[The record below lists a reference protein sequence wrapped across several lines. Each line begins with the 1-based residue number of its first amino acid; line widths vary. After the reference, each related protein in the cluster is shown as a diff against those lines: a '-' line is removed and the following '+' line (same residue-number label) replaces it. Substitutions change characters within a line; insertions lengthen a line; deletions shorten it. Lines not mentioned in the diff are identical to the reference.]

1 MPAFPPVDQQMALLA
16 KGAVEI
22 IAPQELRARL
32 TAAQASGRPLRVKA
46 GFDPTAPDLHLGHT
60 VLLRKLK
67 HFQDLGHEVTFL
79 IGDFTGMIGDP
90 TGRSDTRPP
99 LSPAQIQENAAT
111 YRAQVFKLLDP
122 ERTRVRFNSEWL
134 APLRAED
141 LIRLCAKT
149 TVARMLERDYFQI
162 RYRAGQPI
170 SLHEFLYPL
179 AQAYDSVALQADVEL
194 GGTDQKFNLLL
205 GREIQQEYGLAPQIV
220 LTMPLLEGLDGVRK
234 MSKSFGNYVGITE
247 DAPTMFAKLMSI
259 SDELMWSYW
268 LLLTDLGESDITLRR
283 QAVAAG
289 TLHPMDVKKDLARQ
303 ITADFHQAAAAHAAR
318 QEFERVVQGGAAP
331 AEVADIAV
339 VLSDRLDKMLAE
351 AALAPS
357 VSEAARLI
365 KSGSVS
371 VAGVIQ
377 RDIKLPAP
385 HAPPTRVKV
394 GKHRFARLVSR

>member
-22 IAPQELRARL
+22 ITPAELRARL
-32 TAAQASGRPLRVKA
+32 ESARAAGRPLRVKA

-99 LSPAQIQENAAT
+99 LSPAQIEENAAT

-122 ERTRVRFNSEWL
+122 ECTRVRFNSEWL
-134 APLRAED
+134 APLRADE
-141 LIRLCAKT
+141 LVRLCAKS
-149 TVARMLERDYFQI
+149 TVARMLERNDFHA
-162 RYRAGQPI
+162 RYHAGQPI
-170 SLHEFLYPL
+170 SIHEFLYPL

-205 GREIQQEYGLAPQIV
+205 GREIQQEYGQPPQIV

-234 MSKSFGNYVGITE
+234 MSKSLGNYVGITE
-247 DAPTMFAKLMSI
+247 EPAVMFAKLMSI
-259 SDELMWSYW
+259 SDELMWRYW
-268 LLLTDLGESDITLRR
+268 LLLTDLDEAEIELRR

-289 TLHPMDVKKDLARQ
+289 TLHPMEVKKDLARQ
-303 ITADFHQAAAAHAAR
+303 ITADFHGAPAAHAAR

-331 AEVADIAV
+331 SEVADIAIS
-339 VLSDRLDKMLAE
+339 LSDRLDKMLAE

-365 KSGSVS
+365 KSGSVTL
-371 VAGVIQ
+371 AGVVQ
-377 RDIKLPAP
+377 REVKLAAPLAPA
-385 HAPPTRVKV
+385 TLVKV
-394 GKHRFARLVSR
+394 GKHRFARLVPR